1 MFYDLHLTDKEDPQI
16 NLGPHRSNL
25 SESELYAAINSPGL
39 IFVDDDRVSLV
50 VRDIP
55 DDLNP
60 KEKSPTGVRNSLMS
74 VPEDNMT
81 TNPPPGRVFCELINF
96 E

>member
-1 MFYDLHLTDKEDPQI
+1 MTDVRIRVVEVFYDLHLTDKEDPQI

-55 DDLNP
+55 DDT
-60 KEKSPTGVRNSLMS
+60 E
-74 VPEDNMT
+74 PEGEIPNW
-81 TNPPPGRVFCELINF
+81 GQKLAHVCSRR
-96 E
+96 